1 MYKSDDPG
9 GVELRLECLVF
20 PTLYSV
26 LCTCGINFML
36 YAGVGPAGGS

>member
-1 MYKSDDPG
+1 MFKSDDPG
-9 GVELRLECLVF
+9 GGRRLECLVF
-20 PTLYSV
+20 STLYSV